1 MKSLVA
7 WRILTHEKGRSGLA
21 IGGIVIAI
29 LLMFLQLGFYASV
42 PRGGLLFYD
51 AMRFDL
57 LLTSS
62 AYVWQAQSSTFPRRR
77 LFQAL
82 ALPEVLS
89 ANALY
94 QDRGRW
100 LNTEAGLAREIFVMG
115 FKPRDAVFDPPEI
128 GQQLEVIKRPDTILI
143 DLGSRPE
150 LGALNPGRQIE
161 IEQRKVMI
169 GGTYS
174 LGIGFIGLGAAITSD
189 LNFIRMFP
197 KRSLSEV
204 NLGLLTMRPDASPDS
219 VAARLREILP
229 ADTQVFTRAELANY
243 ESNYFTTSTSAG
255 LIFGFGVGVA
265 FVVGLVILNQTL
277 FTQITRQLPQFATL
291 KAMGYTDGYLGSL
304 TLILAIVMSTISY
317 VPAAALST
325 IIYWMLSRA
334 TLLPMEMTAARL
346 LAVLAVA
353 WGMSAL
359 SALAAVRTLRR
370 ADPVELF

>member
-1 MKSLVA
+1 
-7 WRILTHEKGRSGLA
+7 
-21 IGGIVIAI
+21 
-29 LLMFLQLGFYASV
+29 
-42 PRGGLLFYD
+42 
-51 AMRFDL
+51 
-57 LLTSS
+57 
-62 AYVWQAQSSTFPRRR
+62 
-77 LFQAL
+77 
-82 ALPEVLS
+82 
-89 ANALY
+89 
-94 QDRGRW
+94 
-100 LNTEAGLAREIFVMG
+100 MG
-115 FKPRDAVFDPPEI
+115 FKPRDSIFDPPEI
-128 GQQLEVIKRPDTILI
+128 GRQLEVIKRPDTILI
-143 DLGSRPE
+143 DVDSRPE
-150 LGALNPGRQIE
+150 FGAFDPGRQIE
-161 IEQRKVMI
+161 IEQRNVMI

-174 LGIGFIGLGAAITSD
+174 LGIGFVGLGVAMTSD

-204 NLGLLTMRPDASPDS
+204 SLGLLTLRPDASPDS

-229 ADTQVFTRAELANY
+229 ADTQVFTRAELVNY
-243 ESNYFTTSTSAG
+243 ESNHWTTATSAG
-255 LIFGFGVGVA
+255 LVFGFGVGVA

-304 TLILAIVMSTISY
+304 VLTLAIVMSTISY

-325 IIYWMLSRA
+325 IIYWMLWRA
-334 TLLPMEMTAARL
+334 TRLPLEMTATRL

>member
-1 MKSLVA
+1 VKSLVA

-21 IGGIVIAI
+21 IGGILMAI
-29 LLMFLQLGFYASV
+29 VLMFLQLGFYTSV
-42 PRGGLLFYD
+42 PRGGQLFYD

-62 AYVWQAQSSTFPRRR
+62 AYVQQAQSSTFPRRR

-94 QDRGRW
+94 HGHGRW

-115 FKPRDAVFDPPEI
+115 FKPRDAIFDLPEI
-128 GQQLEVIKRPDTILI
+128 SRQVEAIKRPDTILI
-143 DLGSRPE
+143 DIDSRPE

-161 IEQRKVMI
+161 IEQRNVTV
-169 GGTYS
+169 GGTYN
-174 LGIGFIGLGAAITSD
+174 LGIGFVGLGVAMTSD

-204 NLGLLTMRPDASPDS
+204 NLGLLTLRPDASSDS

-243 ESNYFTTSTSAG
+243 ESNYWTTVTSAG
-255 LIFGFGVGVA
+255 LVFGLGVVVA

-291 KAMGYTDGYLGSL
+291 KAMGYSDGYLGGVVV
-304 TLILAIVMSTISY
+304 ILAVMMSTMSY
-317 VPAAALST
+317 APAAAISVVLYS
-325 IIYWMLSRA
+325 MMRSA
-334 TLLPMEMTAARL
+334 TKLPIEMTAARIV
-346 LAVLAVA
+346 AVLAVV

-359 SALAAVRTLRR
+359 SALVALRVLRR

>member
-1 MKSLVA
+1 VKSLVA

-21 IGGIVIAI
+21 IGGILIAI
-29 LLMFLQLGFYASV
+29 LLLFLQVGFYTSI

-51 AMRFDL
+51 AMRFDM

-62 AYVWQAQSSTFPRRR
+62 AYVYQAQSSTFPRRR

-94 QDRGRW
+94 HDWGRW
-100 LNTEAGLAREIFVMG
+100 LNTETGVARQIFVMG
-115 FKPRDAVFDPPEI
+115 FKPRDTIFNLPEI
-128 GQQLEVIKRPDTILI
+128 GRQLEVIKRPDTILI
-143 DLGSRPE
+143 DVDSRPE
-150 LGALNPGRQIE
+150 LGALNPSRQIE
-161 IEQRKVMI
+161 IEQRNVMI

-174 LGIGFIGLGAAITSD
+174 LGIGFVGLGVAMTSD

-197 KRSLSEV
+197 KRSLNEV
-204 NLGLLTMRPDASPDS
+204 NLGLLTLRPDARPNA
-219 VAARLREILP
+219 VATRLREILP
-229 ADTQVFTRAELANY
+229 ADTQVFTRAELVNY
-243 ESNYFTTSTSAG
+243 ESNYWTRATSAG
-255 LIFGFGVGVA
+255 LVFGFGVGVA

-277 FTQITRQLPQFATL
+277 STQIRRQLPQFATL
-291 KAMGYTDGYLGSL
+291 KAMGYTDGYLGGLVL
-304 TLILAIVMSTISY
+304 TLAIVMSTISY

-325 IIYWMLSRA
+325 LVYWMLWRA
-334 TLLPMEMTAARL
+334 TRLPVEMTAARL
-346 LAVLAVA
+346 LAVLVVA

-370 ADPVELF
+370 ADPVEMF